1 MWRSTPVAM
10 VVVGSLAGSA
20 AGQVQIPP
28 RYEIVQIT
36 ENPYKESRPAINNHA
51 QCVFRGRL
59 GANEFSDE
67 IFLYDDGELI
77 RLTDD
82 GVRDT
87 DPDINDDGTIVWSRG
102 IGPDGPYGPTLE
114 IVMWQDGELTRLT
127 DDDVDDFAPQINN
140 LGHVVWYKWI
150 GGGCEDSNA
159 VVCFYDAST
168 IEQISDADW
177 SHCSPAIN
185 DHDWIAWTRYDFCQ
199 EPWWDSEIMLYAP
212 GGEPEV
218 ISPPETYEPHHPTI
232 NNSGQVAWTF
242 TVDPDTGQNG
252 IEVWGDGVVTLFTDS
267 GIGPDLN
274 DRGDMCFYRWYDDEE
289 TYQMWLY
296 LKGEFYQLSD
306 DPFWNVDGD
315 INNAGEVVWSS
326 GQPLWG
332 VDIRLLRLVPA
343 NGMDPGNGPDI
354 RDVRPLDP

>member
-1 MWRSTPVAM
+1 MI
-10 VVVGSLAGSA
+10 VVLLLAISA

-36 ENPYKESRPAINNHA
+36 ENAYFEDRPAINNHG
-51 QCVFRGRL
+51 QIVFYGRL

-82 GVRDT
+82 DVRDT

-127 DDDVDDFAPQINN
+127 DDGVSDYGPEINN
-140 LGHVVWYKWI
+140 LGHIVWSRLI
-150 GGGCEDSNA
+150 RGGCDDVNA
-159 VVCFYDAST
+159 VICFYDGST

-177 SHCSPAIN
+177 SHQTPVIN
-185 DHDWIAWTRYDFCQ
+185 DHDWIAWTRFDFCA
-199 EPWWDSEIMLYAP
+199 EPWWDSEIMLSVP
-212 GGEPEV
+212 GAEPEV
-218 ISPPETYEPHHPTI
+218 ISPAETYEPRAPTI
-232 NNSGQVAWTF
+232 NNRGQVAWIF
-242 TVDPDTGQNG
+242 QIGYGEHAIQLW
-252 IEVWGDGVVTLFTDS
+252 EDGATTLFTDW
-267 GIGPDLN
+267 GGGPRLN
-274 DRGDMCFYRWYDDEE
+274 DRGDICFFRWYNDED

-296 LKGEFYQLSD
+296 LDLQDRFYQLSD

-315 INNAGEVVWSS
+315 INDAGEVVWSS
-326 GQPLWG
+326 GDYSWA
-332 VDIRLLRLVPA
+332 DIRFLRRVAPD
-343 NGMDPGNGPDI
+343 GMDAGTKVDALH
-354 RDVRPLDP
+354 VRPLDP